1 LFNIDGYLTTT
12 TKKVDLNPFD
22 SGNFMIDIAAV
33 FLTCVHAY
41 KVKQ

>member
-1 LFNIDGYLTTT
+1 MDKEQQQQN
-12 TKKVDLNPFD
+12 KVDLNPFD

-33 FLTCVHAY
+33 FLTRVHAY